1 MGLWSCNQKELDN
14 LQSQIDE
21 LKSVQIASINAQ
33 IAGIKSSIESMEK
46 IDEQMKARIDEL
58 TKKQHELESTDAEQA
73 KEIAA
78 LKESLIEKEASL
90 SKRIDELRSYVEEE
104 LKTQK
109 DWVNA
114 TFSTLEQYRRTCDE
128 IADIKISLSDTSLRE
143 LISTTE
149 SSIKTWVN
157 EQLSGYYTIAEMD
170 AKIAQ
175 LSKAITDGDAAQ
187 AAELEKL
194 MAELNAARTDIKTAY
209 EKAIEEAITTSEGK
223 INEKIAWDIKSA
235 TDDLQGQID
244 ELNIR
249 IVDIEKRL
257 GLVEASLE
265 KILSQVQSIVV
276 VPTYSDGSIGIKE
289 SEDTEIRF
297 EVSPRSASV
306 ALAKQGLEVFS
317 LDAISTQTKSS
328 MFVANFPIKSVSDD
342 GECFVVKL
350 DAAKMDM
357 EPVYANPSMNARLKI
372 DDGNSSMTTNYF
384 KISVERSYDISFE
397 TIGTKAIQSDN
408 GTVWKAGDKVFL
420 SDGKASTV
428 LWG

>member
-1 MGLWSCNQKELDN
+1 MKKVFGLFLSLIVLMGLWSCNQKELDN

-149 SSIKTWVN
+149 SSIKTW
-157 EQLSGYYTIAEMD
+157 
-170 AKIAQ
+170 
-175 LSKAITDGDAAQ
+175 
-187 AAELEKL
+187 
-194 MAELNAARTDIKTAY
+194 
-209 EKAIEEAITTSEGK
+209 
-223 INEKIAWDIKSA
+223 
-235 TDDLQGQID
+235 
-244 ELNIR
+244 
-249 IVDIEKRL
+249 
-257 GLVEASLE
+257 
-265 KILSQVQSIVV
+265 
-276 VPTYSDGSIGIKE
+276 
-289 SEDTEIRF
+289 
-297 EVSPRSASV
+297 
-306 ALAKQGLEVFS
+306 
-317 LDAISTQTKSS
+317 
-328 MFVANFPIKSVSDD
+328 
-342 GECFVVKL
+342 
-350 DAAKMDM
+350 
-357 EPVYANPSMNARLKI
+357 
-372 DDGNSSMTTNYF
+372 
-384 KISVERSYDISFE
+384 
-397 TIGTKAIQSDN
+397 
-408 GTVWKAGDKVFL
+408 
-420 SDGKASTV
+420 
-428 LWG
+428 